1 MLSAGAV
8 LVPHPDKA
16 DKGGEDACF
25 VLRDQGAFGVMDGVG
40 GWAEEGVDPAAY
52 SNTFAEKSA
61 AAVLLGTR
69 DPRAII
75 ADAHENTRLVGR
87 GLHSLTSELNLRTFG
102 TRRSR

>member
-1 MLSAGAV
+1 VLSAGAV